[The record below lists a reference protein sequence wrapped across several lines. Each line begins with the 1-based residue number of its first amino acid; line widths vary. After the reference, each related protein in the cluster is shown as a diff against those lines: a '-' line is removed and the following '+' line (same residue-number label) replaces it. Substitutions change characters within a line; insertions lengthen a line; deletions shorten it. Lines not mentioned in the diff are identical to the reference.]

1 MKPPPGRAGRLWL
14 VRRLEVA
21 RRGADVLD
29 QKRRALLREQHRL
42 EQELGPAED
51 EWMRRARAAREA
63 NARALAIVG
72 ERRLRLAA
80 AHCRAPAEL
89 DVAWQNLLGAASPR
103 SATVTLAA
111 PPDLVALGGPSVAI
125 SAAAHREALEAASA
139 FAALRAAR
147 EAIGLELTATNR
159 RLRAIE
165 RRWIP
170 QYRHALAALDLAL
183 DESERDDISRVRWAL
198 DAAGRPVAEGTTI

>member
-1 MKPPPGRAGRLWL
+1 M
-14 VRRLEVA
+14 
-21 RRGADVLD
+21 LD

-42 EQELGPAED
+42 EQELGPAGE
-51 EWMRRARAAREA
+51 EWARRARAAQEA

-80 AHCRAPAEL
+80 AHCRVPAEL
-89 DVAWQNLLGAASPR
+89 DVAWQNLLGATSPR
-103 SATVTLAA
+103 SATVRLADQ
-111 PPDLVALGGPSVAI
+111 PDLVALGGPSVAI
-125 SAAAHREALEAASA
+125 SAAAHADALEAAA
-139 FAALRAAR
+139 TFAALRAAR
-147 EAIGLELTATNR
+147 EAVGLELTATNR

-170 QYRHALAALDLAL
+170 QFEQALAALDLAL

-198 DAAGRPVAEGTTI
+198 DAAERQGPAGGQPVAEGHRI